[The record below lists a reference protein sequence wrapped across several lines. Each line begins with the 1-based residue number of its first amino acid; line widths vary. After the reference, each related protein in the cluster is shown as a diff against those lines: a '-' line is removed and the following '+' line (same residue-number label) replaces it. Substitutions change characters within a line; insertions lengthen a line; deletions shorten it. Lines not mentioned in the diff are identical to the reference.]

1 VPRLTAG
8 FFEGMPMPKVRSRKR
23 RATLYHNADSSI
35 DPLFAFDC
43 RTMLS
48 LVCQKAERKKLA
60 RKHPREP
67 QEPKRIS
74 RPISPKKVPGS
85 ELRRSRS
92 DATASES
99 RPSRT
104 SWSVVH
110 PRHQMHYDLLCCDFQ
125 HPAALRQLPELI
137 MIVPVI
143 VIGLFERSQRR
154 MECWVYPVS

>member
-1 VPRLTAG
+1 MTNELFQAYKAKASELLTAKLPFG
-8 FFEGMPMPKVRSRKR
+8 EHQR
-23 RATLYHNADSSI
+23 RAFEIIVDAEI
-35 DPLFAFDC
+35 ERFAFDC

-67 QEPKRIS
+67 QEPKPIS
-74 RPISPKKVPGS
+74 RPIAPKKVPGS

-104 SWSVVH
+104 SWSVR
-110 PRHQMHYDLLCCDFQ
+110 PF
-125 HPAALRQLPELI
+125 
-137 MIVPVI
+137 PV
-143 VIGLFERSQRR
+143 
-154 MECWVYPVS
+154 